1 MRPKSHV
8 GCCYLLVT
16 HEVRKIDNKQ
26 ETKVITK
33 VTKRAIWQDAY
44 LTPTEKAAD
53 DHFRELIEIKK
64 ENKRKL
70 FKF

>member
-16 HEVRKIDNKQ
+16 HEVRKIDTKK
-26 ETKVITK
+26 EKKVITK
-33 VTKRAIWQDAY
+33 VTKRAIFKSAY
-44 LTPTEKAAD
+44 LTPSEKAAD

-64 ENKRKL
+64 ERKNRL